1 MNMKDKRNII
11 LNLADADCHGI
22 GNKARRLA
30 QLMQQDPY
38 LFTVPSGLVVLPG
51 FDTRQHTE
59 ELLSALEPHGVGPFA
74 VRSCGLNEDGA
85 SESMAG
91 KFHTELFVLKDEI
104 IEAISSVRKSYG
116 TQVDSSAVLIQQM
129 VEPDFAGVLF
139 TRSPENYGLSSC
151 EYGEGTADA
160 VVSGKVEPA
169 RADYGRWTGTIYPAQ
184 KEMEEMLSLLFLVGL
199 TIEVKMGQPQD
210 IEWAYDKKKRI
221 LFILQSRD
229 ITSQLYGTHI
239 AREQEKSAAIA
250 AGCSLGKKGL
260 TVFKNA
266 AVREVVAAPTR
277 LTRSFVERLYAPTG
291 SLGKSFDLIGL
302 PCPSTNLPYVLSLF
316 GRLYENIE
324 IEKKL
329 FGIRPKLLWANRR
342 IKKKLVKTPEY
353 YLSWLKKSV
362 ENFPQYQGEERKG
375 DVSVENCARGVMNGV
390 NTFLKDVY
398 PVAYAATLLAQLA
411 GENTNEA
418 SLTSQMMRDLS
429 RLHHTGGMPEFIKK
443 WGLRSSNDYEL
454 SEPRFCES
462 PEAALIYADSFSDFP
477 WGEVACGSGF
487 THLKEVAKDRAIQ
500 WLYPLR
506 MHILDLEKILNLK
519 PGLIF
524 SLDLTTFESLA
535 EGKLNPVD
543 VTALCEENAEAEAQW
558 ATVSLGDNVSL
569 ETLERLQK
577 AEVKKKGLHGRMVS
591 TRVAFK
597 GKARHLKTL
606 ENEHLDDN
614 EIVIA
619 EHLEPELVGL
629 FPRTSGCL
637 VDMGGTLSHAAIVAR
652 ELDYPIL
659 VLAGCSSTVCEGDFI
674 EVSAEG
680 AISITR

>member
-1 MNMKDKRNII
+1 MKEQRNII
-11 LNLADADCHGI
+11 LNLADADCSGI

-38 LFTVPSGLVVLPG
+38 LFTVPSGLVVLSG
-51 FDTRQHTE
+51 FDTQQHTE
-59 ELLSALEPHGVGPFA
+59 ELLSALEPHGDGPFA
-74 VRSCGLNEDGA
+74 VRSCGLDEDGA
-85 SESMAG
+85 DESMAG
-91 KFHTELFVLKDEI
+91 KFHTELFVSKDVI
-104 IEAISSVRKSYG
+104 IEAICSVRKSYG
-116 TQVDSSAVLIQQM
+116 TQVDGSAVLIQQM

-160 VVSGKVEPA
+160 VVSGKVEPV
-169 RADYGRWTGTIYPAQ
+169 RADYGRWTGTIYPAR
-184 KEMEEMLSLLFLVGL
+184 KEVEDMLSLLFLVGL

-221 LFILQSRD
+221 LSILQSRD
-229 ITSQLYGTHI
+229 ITSQLYDIHI
-239 AREQEKSAAIA
+239 AKEQEKSANIA
-250 AGCSLGKKGL
+250 AGCSPGQKGS

-266 AVREVVAAPTR
+266 AVREVVVAPTR

-302 PCPSTNLPYVLSLF
+302 PCPPIKSPYVSSLF

-324 IEKKL
+324 VEKKL
-329 FGIRPKLLWANRR
+329 FGFHPKLLWANRK

-353 YLSWLKKSV
+353 YLTWLRKSI
-362 ENFPQYQGEERKG
+362 ENFPQYPVADRKA
-375 DVSVENCARGVMNGV
+375 DTSVEICARGVMNGV
-390 NTFLKDVY
+390 STFLQDVY

-411 GENTNEA
+411 GENTGEA

-429 RLHHTGGMPEFIKK
+429 RLHHTGGIHEFIEK
-443 WGLRSSNDYEL
+443 WGLRSANDYEL

-462 PEAALIYADSFSDFP
+462 PEAAMIYADNFSDFP

-506 MHILDLEKILNLK
+506 LHILNLEKILNLK

-524 SLDLTTFESLA
+524 SLDFTNFEALA
-535 EGKLNPVD
+535 EGRLNPKD
-543 VTALCEENAEAEAQW
+543 VAALCEENAVAEAQW

-577 AEVKKKGLHGRMVS
+577 TEIEKKGLHGRMVS

-606 ENEHLDDN
+606 ENHQHFDDS
-614 EIVIA
+614 EIIIA

-629 FPRTSGCL
+629 FPRTVGCL
-637 VDMGGTLSHAAIVAR
+637 VDMGGALSHAAIVAR
-652 ELDYPIL
+652 ELGYPIL
-659 VLAGCSSTVCEGDFI
+659 VLAGCSSTVCDGDFI
-674 EVSAEG
+674 AVSAEG